1 MVICVAIVSASTV
14 RRSNPGSVCAMTLT
28 VLSLPASLAEGLGA
42 IRAPL
47 SVVIAT
53 VLGTARMGGPRPNT
67 SDGRLRLCP
76 THWVAKGL
84 TVVTDPKDYVFND
97 DASIS
102 DVDLDREKIYFQGE
116 RLTEGRAEQIAE
128 TALRDARR
136 RGLIPGRKSL
146 SGGNTHSP
154 RLEVRVPAGLHRE
167 ITERAKRENV
177 TVSKL
182 VREIL
187 QRYVDE
193 QAA

>member
-1 MVICVAIVSASTV
+1 M
-14 RRSNPGSVCAMTLT
+14 
-28 VLSLPASLAEGLGA
+28 
-42 IRAPL
+42 
-47 SVVIAT
+47 
-53 VLGTARMGGPRPNT
+53 
-67 SDGRLRLCP
+67 
-76 THWVAKGL
+76 VAKGL
-84 TVVTDPKDYVFND
+84 TVMPDPKDYVVND

-102 DVDLDREKIYFQGE
+102 DVDLDREKIFFQGE
-116 RLTEGRAEQIAE
+116 RLTEDRAERIAE
-128 TALRDARR
+128 TALRDARH

-154 RLEVRVPAGLHRE
+154 RLEVRVPADLHRE

-193 QAA
+193 EAA